1 MAAQHN
7 SGLRAGR
14 GSRARAGPGPRPS
27 ATLKLAPGRADTS
40 AGHVLSKDPEETN
53 MRHWRWCFLALIL
66 LAAPRP
72 ASAGQPRCPLP
83 LDVCIQRFGAMRERP
98 WLGVEIEVDSL
109 TGVRVVHSVVPGG
122 PADRAGVKP
131 GDTLRKLGG
140 VDPAQWFAG
149 KAGWKH
155 DWKEGDVAA
164 ITVGRAGH
172 DRSLPMPLV
181 HISEETLAQI
191 IGVHILE
198 AHLAYMDGGQAHE
211 DQ

>member
-1 MAAQHN
+1 
-7 SGLRAGR
+7 
-14 GSRARAGPGPRPS
+14 
-27 ATLKLAPGRADTS
+27 
-40 AGHVLSKDPEETN
+40 
-53 MRHWRWCFLALIL
+53 
-66 LAAPRP
+66 
-72 ASAGQPRCPLP
+72 
-83 LDVCIQRFGAMRERP
+83 
-98 WLGVEIEVDSL
+98 
-109 TGVRVVHSVVPGG
+109 VRVVHSVVPGG